1 MPIAIPFWARR
12 LGRKHVVDFR
22 ATHAWSFVLAT
33 AVLFVASLM
42 HSMPLFYV
50 AGALLGVGFAGGSL
64 AWNIGHQDFAPPE
77 RDAEY
82 MAVHVTLNGIRG
94 LAAPFLAV
102 GLYEGLKAWNLT
114 PWTFF
119 VCTVVNAVGAWGFVE
134 LRKRR
139 RSRPATLVAAAS

>member
-1 MPIAIPFWARR
+1 
-12 LGRKHVVDFR
+12 
-22 ATHAWSFVLAT
+22 
-33 AVLFVASLM
+33 
-42 HSMPLFYV
+42 
-50 AGALLGVGFAGGSL
+50 
-64 AWNIGHQDFAPPE
+64 
-77 RDAEY
+77 
-82 MAVHVTLNGIRG
+82 